1 MKKRILVVDDE
12 ENLRLLFREELSQEG
27 YDIVLAANAQE
38 ALVVI
43 EDQHPDLVTLDIKMP
58 GKDGIELLRELRDRY
73 RQLPVIMCTA
83 YGDYKQDFQTWAA
96 DAYVVKSPD
105 LGNLK
110 TAIRDILSK
119 QSK

>member
-12 ENLRLLFREELSQEG
+12 ENLRSLYQEELVQEG
-27 YDIVLAANAQE
+27 YEVMVAANAQE
-38 ALVVI
+38 ALDKI
-43 EDQHPDLVTLDIKMP
+43 ELHQPDLITLDIKMP
-58 GKDGIELLRELRDRY
+58 GKDGIELLRELRTRY

-105 LGNLK
+105 FTQLK
-110 TAIRDILSK
+110 MAIKNILSA
-119 QSK
+119 